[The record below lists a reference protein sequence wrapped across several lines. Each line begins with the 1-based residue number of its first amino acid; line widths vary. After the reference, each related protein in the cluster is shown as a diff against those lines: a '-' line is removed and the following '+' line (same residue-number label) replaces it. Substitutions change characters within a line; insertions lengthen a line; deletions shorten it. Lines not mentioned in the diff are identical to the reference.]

1 MVKHITNNA
10 LSTVFVDKAFS
21 LQKTINIT
29 VDSSLQDFCNNY
41 IS

>member
-1 MVKHITNNA
+1 MVKNIKNKDF
-10 LSTVFVDKAFS
+10 STVFVDKAFS